1 MDYIGLIC
9 FFISLVL
16 SYICLPM
23 IKEMLLKSNIVC
35 ENFRDIKIPTS
46 LGLVF
51 VFVQVITL
59 GSVEI
64 MFNFSDNFNLI
75 YLLGFSF
82 IGMLGILDDLIGE
95 KRVKGLRGHIKA
107 LFSGVLTTGG
117 IKAILG
123 LFISI
128 IVSNYISVTFKDFII
143 NSLIIGLFTNLINM
157 FDLRP
162 GRATKVFAIFALLFI
177 LSGFIREK
185 SYIIYS
191 LFGILIPYIRLD
203 LKAMAMMGDVGSNV
217 LGFTLGILAAIS
229 FTFEF
234 RIIILILLIVF
245 HVLAERISFSNI
257 IDNNKVL
264 KYFDSL
270 GR

>member
-9 FFISLVL
+9 FLISLVL
-16 SYICLPM
+16 SYIALPM
-23 IKEMLLKSNIVC
+23 VKEMLLKSNIVC
-35 ENFRDIKIPTS
+35 ENFRNVKIATS

-51 VFVQVITL
+51 VFVQVVTL
-59 GSVEI
+59 GIIQIFFKFE
-64 MFNFSDNFNLI
+64 NNYNLI
-75 YLLGFSF
+75 YLLGFCF

-95 KRVKGLRGHIKA
+95 KNIKGLRGHVKA

-117 IKAILG
+117 IKAMFG

-128 IVSNYISVTFKDFII
+128 ILSNYISINFIDFII

-162 GRATKVFAIFALLFI
+162 GRATKVFVVFALLFI

-217 LGFTLGILAAIS
+217 LGFTLGILAATS
-229 FTFEF
+229 FSFVF
-234 RIIILILLIVF
+234 RIIILFLLIVF
-245 HVLAERISFSNI
+245 HLLAEKVSFSKI

-264 KYFDSL
+264 RYFDSL

>member
-1 MDYIGLIC
+1 M
-9 FFISLVL
+9 
-16 SYICLPM
+16 
-23 IKEMLLKSNIVC
+23 
-35 ENFRDIKIPTS
+35 
-46 LGLVF
+46 
-51 VFVQVITL
+51 QVITL
-59 GSVEI
+59 GIVQVIFSY
-64 MFNFSDNFNLI
+64 SDNFILI

-95 KRVKGLRGHIKA
+95 KKIKGLRGHIRA

-162 GRATKVFAIFALLFI
+162 GRATKVFAFFALIFI
-177 LSGFIREK
+177 LSGLITEK

-191 LFGILIPYIRLD
+191 LFGILIPYVRLD

-217 LGFTLGILAAIS
+217 LGFTLGILAATG
-229 FTFEF
+229 FTFAF
-234 RIIILILLIVF
+234 RITILIFLIAF
-245 HVLAERISFSNI
+245 HLLAERISFSKI
-257 IDNNKVL
+257 IDNNRVL